1 MPLAPKDDELAKNK
15 GVLFPG
21 NAPPAAGPPSPVTK
35 NPPQNRRTTHDGVL
49 NQNQA
54 RVCVHFAYATDRG
67 LIDDQ
72 PV

>member
-35 NPPQNRRTTHDGVL
+35 NPPQNRKTTHDGVL

-54 RVCVHFAYATDRG
+54 LVASISRTPLIGG